1 MHTQEKR
8 TELLLHIRLTWAVR
22 ANVFAEWLVCYVD
35 ACMWLPLSSRTLRHF
50 GTQSK
55 LQVEFIHPHSQS
67 ALKLSMC
74 AVRQWQRAHKH
85 WSLRRC

>member
-35 ACMWLPLSSRTLRHF
+35 ACMWLPL
-50 GTQSK
+50 
-55 LQVEFIHPHSQS
+55 FISYIEAFWCPI
-67 ALKLSMC
+67 
-74 AVRQWQRAHKH
+74 RA
-85 WSLRRC
+85 SG